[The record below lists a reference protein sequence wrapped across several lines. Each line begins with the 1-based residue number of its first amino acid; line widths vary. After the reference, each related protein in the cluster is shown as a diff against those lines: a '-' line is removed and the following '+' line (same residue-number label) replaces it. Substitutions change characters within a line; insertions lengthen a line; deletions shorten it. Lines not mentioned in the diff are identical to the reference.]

1 MDCKVV
7 VSGLFYLTTLLIHGT
22 NGYVDMF
29 MDSNETSSLIGMS
42 SSLFYVF
49 NGELRQ
55 NSIKYDLDIP
65 EEKKTINISWDTPY
79 LVNYKFKLIDMDAP
93 KRKHN
98 ISINP
103 TGFVPNKLSEFS
115 LGFNC
120 LPANATTLKPASV
133 SVEFYVYFDLNNSMA
148 TGFQQ
153 LISMPA
159 LNFTIKY
166 HKICL
171 KKEEYLSRK
180 ATEKAGSSSNYLVAY
195 IIIGA
200 LGGFSGSIASIAM
213 FMFVHSKLK
222 AKKLHAKYES
232 LHSKLTQEQQIL
244 KNQQQQLINEKL
256 KNKVYTKN
264 GGSAKKSNHYSKRQ
278 TATEAASE
286 AALPALN
293 KLDHQTNDLNIYE
306 SVPDAS
312 IVNHNLDTCGTNTT
326 IYNESKA
333 DMTKMSNHRGFND
346 SRVRGAGSDN
356 PRKRD
361 KVMLNLTT
369 NTLHSVYNTSMNNNN
384 LTPSYNNKR
393 AQIEQ
398 CVQFDA
404 TQIEFGGPV
413 LEGVF
418 SKVLKGKLFTEK
430 IDSVSNTTEK
440 EVIQIYMKTLSD
452 TASSEQTDVML
463 KESCAFRGLKHKNL
477 NPIIGVCY
485 GTDKKPFTIF
495 NACELGNLKHYLTG
509 LRTAKCRN
517 NELLVQLS
525 NQTSFSEHPL
535 ISTQELLF
543 IMLQMFK
550 ALNYLHGKH
559 ILHRDVSTRNCWLD
573 SNLSLKVADC
583 ALARDMFP
591 EDFHCLENNE
601 NRPIC
606 WMALETL
613 TENVMNIQSEI
624 WSCGVFLWEC
634 FSLAA
639 QPYADLDASEIV
651 DHLKET
657 ETNRLPKPA
666 NCPNELYQMY
676 SKSWNSDPLNRP
688 TLKEIFYSLHKFYS
702 TLDNYV

>member
-1 MDCKVV
+1 MNCKLAP
-7 VSGLFYLTTLLIHGT
+7 SLFYLATLLIHGT

-29 MDSNETSSLIGMS
+29 LDSNETSSLIGMS

-55 NSIKYDLDIP
+55 NSIKYDFDIP
-65 EEKKTINISWDTPY
+65 EEKKTINISWNTPY
-79 LVNYKFKLIDMDAP
+79 LVNYRFKLIDMDFSE
-93 KRKHN
+93 RKHN
-98 ISINP
+98 ISISP

-115 LGFNC
+115 LGFDCSPTND
-120 LPANATTLKPASV
+120 TTLKPASV
-133 SVEFYVYFDLNNSMA
+133 KIEFQVYFDLNNSMA
-148 TGFQQ
+148 IGFQQ

-171 KKEEYLSRK
+171 KEKEYLSRK
-180 ATEKAGSSSNYLVAY
+180 AKEKTRSSNYLVAY

-213 FMFVHSKLK
+213 FMFIHSKFK

-232 LHSKLTQEQQIL
+232 LHSKLTQEQQML
-244 KNQQQQLINEKL
+244 KKQQQQLINEKL

-264 GGSAKKSNHYSKRQ
+264 GGSVKKSNHYAKRQ
-278 TATEAASE
+278 KSNNESQP
-286 AALPALN
+286 LPAPN
-293 KLDHQTNDLNIYE
+293 KLDQGNDLNIYE

-312 IVNHNLDTCGTNTT
+312 IVNQNPDTCGTNTT
-326 IYNESKA
+326 LYNESKS
-333 DMTKMSNHRGFND
+333 DVTKMSSHRGFND
-346 SRVRGAGSDN
+346 SRVKGSDN
-356 PRKRD
+356 QRKRD

-369 NTLHSVYNTSMNNNN
+369 NTLHSVYNTSINNNN
-384 LTPSYNNKR
+384 LTPSFNNKR
-393 AQIEQ
+393 AHIEQ
-398 CVQFDA
+398 CVQFDT
-404 TQIEFGGPV
+404 TQIEFGS
-413 LEGVF
+413 L
-418 SKVLKGKLFTEK
+418 VLKGKLGKVFRGKLFTEK

-440 EVIQIYMKTLSD
+440 EVTQIYIKTLSNN
-452 TASSEQTDVML
+452 ASNEQTDIML
-463 KESCAFRGLKHKNL
+463 KESCAFRALKHKNL

-495 NACELGNLKHYLTG
+495 NACELGNLKHYLAG
-509 LRTAKCRN
+509 LRTTKCRN

-573 SNLSLKVADC
+573 SNLSLKIADC

-591 EDFHCLENNE
+591 EDYHYLAKNE
-601 NRPIC
+601 NKPIC
-606 WMALETL
+606 WMAIETL

-651 DHLKET
+651 DYLKEK
-657 ETNRLPKPA
+657 ETNRLPKPV
-666 NCPNELYQMY
+666 NCPNELYDMY

-688 TLKEIFYSLHKFYS
+688 TLKEIFYALHKFYS